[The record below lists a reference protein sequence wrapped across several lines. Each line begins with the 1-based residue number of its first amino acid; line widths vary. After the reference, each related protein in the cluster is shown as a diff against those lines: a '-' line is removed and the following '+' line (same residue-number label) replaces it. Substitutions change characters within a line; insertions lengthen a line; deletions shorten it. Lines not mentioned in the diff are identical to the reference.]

1 MRRFMKMLRREQHAL
16 VRKCFVDFYKRGG
29 ALIRLQHGRTMY
41 FPRAVILAIFAD
53 APAATKCTLAG
64 SACPVCYVPQRQM
77 SEENI
82 VGASVKRNAASNA
95 RRKSQ
100 LLNMRRVLSADKMN
114 ERAASMGIS
123 LHMDNAWSPENEP
136 QGEWV
141 FGPDRNLDCGWQGVF
156 PSHWL
161 QQLDQQLDPAAGS
174 CDKCELLGQGV
185 RICGWIQLLVPAA
198 GSRCWIQLLDQLL
211 DKQLEL
217 VFLCCVTY

>member
-1 MRRFMKMLRREQHAL
+1 MYFFIHKKQNKNRASVRRFMKMLRREQHAL

-53 APAATKCTLAG
+53 APAATKCTLTG

-114 ERAASMGIS
+114 ERAASTVLKFTVKVCTRTILGMS
-123 LHMDNAWSPENEP
+123 LAYS
-136 QGEWV
+136 
-141 FGPDRNLDCGWQGVF
+141 L
-156 PSHWL
+156 
-161 QQLDQQLDPAAGS
+161 
-174 CDKCELLGQGV
+174 
-185 RICGWIQLLVPAA
+185 
-198 GSRCWIQLLDQLL
+198 
-211 DKQLEL
+211 
-217 VFLCCVTY
+217 

>member
-1 MRRFMKMLRREQHAL
+1 MLQREQHAL

-53 APAATKCTLAG
+53 APAATKCTLTG

-123 LHMDNAWSPENEP
+123 LHMDNAWGIENEP
-136 QGEWV
+136 PGEWV
-141 FGPDRNLDCGWQGVF
+141 FGPDRNLDCVWQGMF
-156 PSHWL
+156 PSCWTSSWL
-161 QQLDQQLDPAAGS
+161 QQLAPAAGPAAGS
-174 CDKCELLGQGV
+174 SSKCELVGQVV
-185 RICGWIQLLVPAA
+185 RICHWIQRLGPAA
-198 GSRCWIQLLDQLL
+198 GSSCCFQLLDQLL
-211 DKQLEL
+211 DQQLEL

>member
-1 MRRFMKMLRREQHAL
+1 MLRREQHAL

-53 APAATKCTLAG
+53 APAATKCTLTG

-123 LHMDNAWSPENEP
+123 LHMDNAWSIENEP

-141 FGPDRNLDCGWQGVF
+141 FGPDRNLDCVWQGVF
-156 PSHWL
+156 PSHWSSNWNL
-161 QQLDQQLDPAAGS
+161 YFCVVRPTD
-174 CDKCELLGQGV
+174 CYHCNVLL
-185 RICGWIQLLVPAA
+185 L
-198 GSRCWIQLLDQLL
+198 
-211 DKQLEL
+211 
-217 VFLCCVTY
+217 

>member
-1 MRRFMKMLRREQHAL
+1 MLRREQHAL

-53 APAATKCTLAG
+53 APAATKCTLTG

-123 LHMDNAWSPENEP
+123 LHMDNAWSPANEP

-141 FGPDRNLDCGWQGVF
+141 FGPDRNLDCVWQGVF
-156 PSHWL
+156 PSHWSSNWNL
-161 QQLDQQLDPAAGS
+161 YFCVVRPTDYYH
-174 CDKCELLGQGV
+174 CNVLL
-185 RICGWIQLLVPAA
+185 L
-198 GSRCWIQLLDQLL
+198 
-211 DKQLEL
+211 
-217 VFLCCVTY
+217 